1 MDDVSTST
9 HAVLP
14 LSRPPDVSLSLPGSK
29 SHTNRALICAALANG
44 TSRLG
49 RVLFADDTEAMMGAV
64 RDLGVGL
71 EVEPG
76 STTVQVHGPPA
87 HLVADTADSRRTID
101 VRKSGTTSRFLLP
114 LLAATPGRFVLDG
127 HDQLRARPF
136 GPQLDALRHLGADI
150 EGEGLP
156 LSIDGRAMDG
166 GTVSVSSSISSQ
178 YLSGLLLS
186 APRMVGPTTIVVDG
200 PLVSRPYIDLT
211 VATMAAFGVQVQ
223 TETGP
228 VTGPL
233 TDAGTDPGTDVERYV
248 VDGTYQP
255 ADVELEPDASAASY
269 FFAAAAITGG
279 RVRVEGLG
287 PSTVQGDL
295 RFVDVLAKMGAEVTS
310 GPDWTEVT
318 GTGTLRGV
326 TVDMADIS
334 DTAQT
339 LAVVAAFADSPT
351 VMDNIGF
358 IRHKETDRIGAVVT
372 ELNKL
377 GVVAS
382 ETEDGMVINPGT
394 PRPGLVHTYEDHRM
408 AMSFSLLGLVH
419 PGIEIDDPGCVDKT
433 FPTFFS
439 VLDRLR

>member
-1 MDDVSTST
+1 MEGVSTST
-9 HAVLP
+9 HAVRP

-29 SHTNRALICAALANG
+29 SHTNRALVCAALADG
-44 TSRLG
+44 RSRLG

-64 RDLGVGL
+64 QDLGVQV

-76 STTVQVHGPPA
+76 STTVEVHGPPA
-87 HLVADTADSRRTID
+87 DLIALTVDSRRTID

-127 HDQLRARPF
+127 HEQLRARPF
-136 GPQLDALRHLGADI
+136 GPQLNALRTLGAEID
-150 EGEGLP
+150 GDGLP
-156 LSIDGRAMDG
+156 LSIDGTEMSG

-178 YLSGLLLS
+178 YLSGLLLT
-186 APRMVGPTTIVVDG
+186 APRMVGPTTIAVDG

-211 VATMAAFGVQVQ
+211 VATMAAFGVDVRAE
-223 TETGP
+223 TDSETG
-228 VTGPL
+228 
-233 TDAGTDPGTDVERYV
+233 AERYV
-248 VDGTYQP
+248 VDGTYRP
-255 ADVELEPDASAASY
+255 AEVQLEPDASAASY

-295 RFVDVLAKMGAEVTS
+295 RFVEVLARMGADVTS

-326 TVDMADIS
+326 TVDMSDIS

-351 VMDNIGF
+351 VMNNIGF

-372 ELNKL
+372 EMNKL

-382 ETEDGMVINPGT
+382 ETEDGMVISPGV
-394 PRPGLVHTYEDHRM
+394 PQPGLVRTYEDHRM
-408 AMSFSLLGLVH
+408 AMSFALLGLVH